1 MKVSE
6 LIAILESA
14 PGDALV
20 IVQSDAEG
28 NGYSPLCEVD
38 SNCIYVADS
47 TWSGEVYS
55 IDCTAEDADCDSE
68 EEFEEFKS
76 SGQRCVTLVPVN

>member
-6 LIAILESA
+6 LIAILESC
-14 PGDALV
+14 PQDALV

-28 NGYSPLCEVD
+28 NGYSPLHDAEG
-38 SNCIYVADS
+38 NCIYVADT

-55 IDCTAEDADCDSE
+55 IECTFEEADCESE
-68 EEFEEFKS
+68 EEFEEFKA
-76 SGQRCVTLVPVN
+76 SGQQCVVLVPIN